1 MQAQTAVSP
10 IVYESFQNRDNASD
24 WRVEAI
30 DSKAGDVYIAT
41 FAGPLARERADEYAK
56 FKNGELSQKATSRS
70 I

>member
-1 MQAQTAVSP
+1 MQAQTSVSP
-10 IVYESFQNRDNASD
+10 IVYESFQDRDNPSD

-30 DSKAGDVYIAT
+30 DSKAGDVYIAI
-41 FAGPLARERADEYAK
+41 FAGPLAQERAAEYAK